1 MESVRID
8 SVGPPFTRAPAA
20 AALAFDLLI
29 RAEAMGLLPEGVEG
43 ATRLDGE
50 LLKELAD
57 RLISARIA
65 AAPAQELKRAR
76 GKRLEGALEA
86 VLEALDGS
94 PHPAGEWTPAR
105 ELLGDDLL
113 AVLVG
118 GISESSIRRYAG
130 GARQTPDEV
139 AWRLHVLAR
148 ILAALRGSYNEY
160 GIRWWFERPR
170 AQLEGKTPSS
180 ILLSATNPDDPG
192 VERVT
197 RLAEALVG
205 PGMAT

>member
-118 GISESSIRRYAG
+118 GISESSLRRYAG

-170 AQLEGKTPSS
+170 AQLEGKTPGS

>member
-1 MESVRID
+1 
-8 SVGPPFTRAPAA
+8 
-20 AALAFDLLI
+20 
-29 RAEAMGLLPEGVEG
+29 MGLLPAGTEG
-43 ATRLDGE
+43 ATRLDGD
-50 LLKELAD
+50 LLSELAA
-57 RLISARIA
+57 RLVSAGIA
-65 AAPAQELKRAR
+65 VAPARELERAR
-76 GKRLEGALEA
+76 GKRLEVALQA

-94 PHPAGEWTPAR
+94 PHPTGEWGPAR

-118 GISESSIRRYAG
+118 GISESSLRRYAG
-130 GARQTPDEV
+130 GSRETPDDV

-170 AQLEGKTPSS
+170 AQLEGKTPGS
-180 ILLSATNPDDPG
+180 ILLAATNPDDPG
-192 VERVT
+192 VARVT

-205 PGMAT
+205 PGLAT